1 MVVIPYEFRSL
12 LRDVKPLINGQHIDE
27 PNADRLPIV
36 YPGTGEEVASLI
48 EANADIVDQ
57 ATLAAKASLDSGV
70 WRNKT
75 TEERRAVFNRIIELT
90 QMHIDEL
97 SVLESINT
105 GQTLRYSRHAQLP
118 RISGSFRFYAD
129 YINQM
134 TEQASHDPGNA
145 LRVVTRQPL
154 GVVGLI
160 SSSNAPTALA
170 ATKIAAALAFGN
182 SCVLKTSENTPL
194 ALYRFVEL
202 LHEAGV
208 PDGVVNYVNGRGQIT
223 GDAIATHPLI
233 RGISFTGGTAT
244 AKHIA
249 EKAAK
254 TLKRLDMEL
263 GGKSA
268 NIIMPSCDL
277 QRALDAALL
286 SIYTNNGQQCF
297 AGSRILVH
305 RDIAEEFI
313 QKFCAR
319 AESIRV
325 GNPFDSSSVN
335 GPLACRAHF
344 DRLQRFGQ
352 LAREQA
358 TLLTGGAPLETNS
371 GGYYYPATAAIVDTN
386 KNALCQQ
393 EIFGPFATF
402 LIIDSIDEAISIAND
417 SEYGLVSY
425 IWTNNHAEAMAA
437 SQHIQAGLTL
447 VNTPLMGLDL
457 RLPFGGFKQSAVG
470 REGARGAQAF
480 YTEEK
485 TTVFSTSTEPL
496 IKLGAV
502 SQEAL

>member
-1 MVVIPYEFRSL
+1 VVVIPSEFKVL
-12 LRDVKPLINGQHIDE
+12 IRDVKPFIDGKAVE
-27 PNADRLPIV
+27 PSNAERLPIV
-36 YPGTGEEVASLI
+36 YPGTGEVVAELLESDRSVVDAATQAAQASL
-48 EANADIVDQ
+48 
-57 ATLAAKASLDSGV
+57 TSGI
-70 WRNKT
+70 WRNT
-75 TEERRAVFNRIIELT
+75 NSEEKRAVFNRVIELT
-90 QMHIDEL
+90 QLHIDEL
-97 SVLESINT
+97 AVLESINT
-105 GQTLRYSRHAQLP
+105 GQTLQYSRYAQLP
-118 RISGSFRFYAD
+118 RVFGSFRFYAD

-134 TEQASHDPGNA
+134 TEQATHDPNVA
-145 LRVVTRQPL
+145 MRVVTRQPL

-208 PDGVVNYVNGRGQIT
+208 PNGVVNYVNGRGHVT
-223 GDAIATHPLI
+223 GDAMAAHPDI

-249 EKAAK
+249 ATGAH

-268 NIIMPSCDL
+268 NIIMPSCDID
-277 QRALDAALL
+277 RALDAALL

-305 RDIAEEFI
+305 RQIADDFI
-313 QKFCAR
+313 QRFCAR
-319 AESIRV
+319 AAAIKV
-325 GNPFDSSSVN
+325 GNPFDSGSEN
-335 GPLACRAHF
+335 GPLACQGHF
-344 DRLQRFGQ
+344 ERLQKFSQ
-352 LAREQA
+352 LAREES
-358 TLLTGGAPLETNS
+358 TILVGGTPLETDS
-371 GGYYYPATAAIVDTN
+371 GGFYFPATAALADSN
-386 KNALCQQ
+386 SNALCQQ

-402 LIIDSIDEAISIAND
+402 LIIDDIQEAIAIAND
-417 SEYGLVSY
+417 SAYGLVSY

-437 SQHIQAGLTL
+437 SQQIEAGLTL

-457 RLPFGGFKQSAVG
+457 RLPFGGFKQSAIG

-485 TTVFSTSTEPL
+485 TTVFSSSIAPL
-496 IKLGAV
+496 PQIGIT
-502 SQEAL
+502 Q